1 MKPHEFRRL
10 YAIPYDIAKRR
21 QRIERLEAMQADGPQ
36 AASDVVKSSHGTG
49 NDCILGHATVTGTT
63 DAAYNQRTEEI
74 RRLKKINQVQSKM
87 YNAGVHMVE
96 ECEDPALRAMLS
108 AVCVEGKKPQ
118 DVAIELSEQG
128 FDIDADAIRQR
139 IRRWIC
145 KNVSV

>member
-1 MKPHEFRRL
+1 MTPHEFRRL

-21 QRIERLEAMQADGPQ
+21 QRIERLEIMQADGPQ
-36 AASDVVKSSHGTG
+36 GASDVVKASHGDG
-49 NDCILGHATVTGTT
+49 NACILGHVTVTGTSDVT
-63 DAAYNQRTEEI
+63 YNQRAEEI
-74 RRLKKINQVQSKM
+74 RRLKKINQVQSKL

-96 ECEDPALRAMLS
+96 ECDDPVLRAMLS

-139 IRRWIC
+139 IRRWID
-145 KNVSV
+145 KNI